1 MPRTRFGL
9 DYRHTIEHED
19 DRVRGVRRLVA
30 ATMIAVPA
38 FFRHRGTQLAAA
50 ISYRV
55 LFSLVPFLALTLSL
69 LDLVLTAETESKIDE
84 WLAGLAPGDADL
96 EASIARTLS
105 NTGTVASITGLVALV
120 GLLWT
125 ASGMAASVR
134 LALAVVWEEDRR
146 RPFLRAKL
154 VDLALIFFGVGLVL
168 AAFVANLSTQ
178 LLTTYGAALADRL
191 GLERVDA
198 RLLGTVG
205 QTLTALAL
213 TIGALLVL
221 YRLAPN
227 GPSVRELLP
236 GAIVGAIAVH
246 LAIMGF
252 SVYLGLVVGFEEIYG
267 ALGGVVVLVLWF
279 YLSGYSIVLGAEINA
294 EMERQTARDTTT
306 GASKPQGER
315 GARSADTVGPT
326 AEELNDS

>member
-1 MPRTRFGL
+1 
-9 DYRHTIEHED
+9 
-19 DRVRGVRRLVA
+19 
-30 ATMIAVPA
+30 MIAVPA

-198 RLLGTVG
+198 RVLGTVG

-221 YRLAPN
+221 YRLAPSR
-227 GPSVRELLP
+227 PSVRELLP
-236 GAIVGAIAVH
+236 GAIVGAVAVH

-267 ALGGVVVLVLWF
+267 ALGGLFGFLFLV
-279 YLSGYSIVLGAEINA
+279 YLVSSAIVIGAEVVA
-294 EMERQTARDTTT
+294 AWPEAAKPREHDAPPQSLRERLVGVVRGLVRSPRDPS
-306 GASKPQGER
+306 GQ
-315 GARSADTVGPT
+315 
-326 AEELNDS
+326 

>member
-154 VDLALIFFGVGLVL
+154 VDLALVFFGVALVL

-198 RLLGTVG
+198 RVLGTVG

-221 YRLAPN
+221 YRLAPSR
-227 GPSVRELLP
+227 PSVRELLP
-236 GAIVGAIAVH
+236 GAIVGAVAVH

-267 ALGGVVVLVLWF
+267 ALGGLFGFLFLV
-279 YLSGYSIVLGAEINA
+279 YLVSSAIVIGAEVVA
-294 EMERQTARDTTT
+294 AWPEAAKPREHDAPPQSLRERLVGVVRGLVSSPRDPS
-306 GASKPQGER
+306 GQ
-315 GARSADTVGPT
+315 
-326 AEELNDS
+326 

>member
-1 MPRTRFGL
+1 
-9 DYRHTIEHED
+9 
-19 DRVRGVRRLVA
+19 
-30 ATMIAVPA
+30 MIAVPA

-55 LFSLVPFLALTLSL
+55 LFSLVPFLALALSIF
-69 LDLVLTAETESKIDE
+69 DLVLSADAETRIDE
-84 WLAGLAPGDADL
+84 WLAGLAPGDANI

-120 GLLWT
+120 GLLWS

-154 VDLALIFFGVGLVL
+154 VDLALVFFGVALVL

-178 LLTTYGAALADRL
+178 LLTNYGAELADRL
-191 GLERVDA
+191 GLERLDA
-198 RLLGTVG
+198 RMLGTVG
-205 QTLTALAL
+205 QTLAALAI

-227 GPSVRELLP
+227 GPTVRELLP
-236 GAIVGAIAVH
+236 GAIVGAVAVH
-246 LAIMGF
+246 LAILGF
-252 SVYLGLVVGFEEIYG
+252 SVYLGLVAGFE
-267 ALGGVVVLVLWF
+267 
-279 YLSGYSIVLGAEINA
+279 
-294 EMERQTARDTTT
+294 
-306 GASKPQGER
+306 
-315 GARSADTVGPT
+315 
-326 AEELNDS
+326 

>member
-1 MPRTRFGL
+1 
-9 DYRHTIEHED
+9 
-19 DRVRGVRRLVA
+19 
-30 ATMIAVPA
+30 MIAVPA

-55 LFSLVPFLALTLSL
+55 LFSLVPFLALALSIF
-69 LDLVLTAETESKIDE
+69 DLVLSADAETRIDE
-84 WLAGLAPGDADL
+84 WLAGLAPGDANL

-154 VDLALIFFGVGLVL
+154 VDLALVFFGVALVL

-178 LLTTYGAALADRL
+178 LLTTYGAELADRL

-198 RLLGTVG
+198 RVLGTVG
-205 QTLTALAL
+205 QTLAALAI

-227 GPSVRELLP
+227 GPTVRELLP
-236 GAIVGAIAVH
+236 GAIVGAVAVH
-246 LAIMGF
+246 LAILGF
-252 SVYLGLVVGFEEIYG
+252 SVYLGLVAGFEEIYG
-267 ALGGVVVLVLWF
+267 ALGGLFGFLFLV
-279 YLSGYSIVLGAEINA
+279 YLVSSAIVIGAEVVA
-294 EMERQTARDTTT
+294 AWPEAAKPRESDGPPQSLRERVV
-306 GASKPQGER
+306 GAVRGLVRAPQDPSGR
-315 GARSADTVGPT
+315 
-326 AEELNDS
+326 

>member
-1 MPRTRFGL
+1 MRDVEVGR
-9 DYRHTIEHED
+9 DRSASEEH
-19 DRVRGVRRLVA
+19 RVRGLKRLIA
-30 ATMIAVPA
+30 ATMLAVPA

-69 LDLVLTAETESKIDE
+69 LDLVLTSETESKIDE

-154 VDLALIFFGVGLVL
+154 VDLALVFFGVALVL

-198 RLLGTVG
+198 RVLGTVG

-252 SVYLGLVVGFEEIYG
+252 SVYLGLVVGFEEVYG
-267 ALGGVVVLVLWF
+267 ALGGLFGFLFLV
-279 YLSGYSIVLGAEINA
+279 YLVSSAIVIGAEVVA
-294 EMERQTARDTTT
+294 AWPEAAKPHEPDGPPQSLRERVV
-306 GASKPQGER
+306 GAVRGLVRAPQDPSGR
-315 GARSADTVGPT
+315 
-326 AEELNDS
+326 

>member
-1 MPRTRFGL
+1 MRDVEVGPDRSASE
-9 DYRHTIEHED
+9 EH
-19 DRVRGVRRLVA
+19 RVRGVRRLVA

-198 RLLGTVG
+198 RVLGTVG

-221 YRLAPN
+221 YRLAPSR
-227 GPSVRELLP
+227 PSVRELLP
-236 GAIVGAIAVH
+236 GAIVGAVAVH

-267 ALGGVVVLVLWF
+267 ALGGLFGFLFLV
-279 YLSGYSIVLGAEINA
+279 YLVSSAIVIGAEVVA
-294 EMERQTARDTTT
+294 AWPEAAKPREHDAPPQSLRERLVGVVRGLVSSPRDPS
-306 GASKPQGER
+306 GQ
-315 GARSADTVGPT
+315 
-326 AEELNDS
+326 

>member
-1 MPRTRFGL
+1 VKDVEDGPGRSASE
-9 DYRHTIEHED
+9 EH
-19 DRVRGVRRLVA
+19 RVRGLRRLVA

-55 LFSLVPFLALTLSL
+55 LFSLVPFLALALSIF
-69 LDLVLTAETESKIDE
+69 DLVLSADAETRIDE
-84 WLAGLAPGDADL
+84 WLAGLAPGDANI

-120 GLLWT
+120 GLLWS

-154 VDLALIFFGVGLVL
+154 VDLALVFFGVALVL

-178 LLTTYGAALADRL
+178 LLTNYGAELADRL
-191 GLERVDA
+191 GLERLDA
-198 RLLGTVG
+198 RMLGTVG
-205 QTLTALAL
+205 QTLAALAI

-227 GPSVRELLP
+227 GPTVRELLP
-236 GAIVGAIAVH
+236 GAIVGGVAVH
-246 LAIMGF
+246 LAILGF
-252 SVYLGLVVGFEEIYG
+252 SVYLGLVAGFEEIYG
-267 ALGGVVVLVLWF
+267 ALGGLFGFLFLV
-279 YLSGYSIVLGAEINA
+279 YLVSSAIVIGAEVVA
-294 EMERQTARDTTT
+294 AWPEAAKPPEPDGPPQSLRERVV
-306 GASKPQGER
+306 GAVRGLVSAPQDPSGR
-315 GARSADTVGPT
+315 
-326 AEELNDS
+326 

>member
-1 MPRTRFGL
+1 VGFRL
-9 DYRHTIEHED
+9 DYRHTIELED

-69 LDLVLTAETESKIDE
+69 LDLVLTSETEARIDE

-96 EASIARTLS
+96 EASIARTLA
-105 NTGTVASITGLVALV
+105 NTGTVASVTGLVAFV

-168 AAFVANLSTQ
+168 TAFVANLSTQ

-198 RLLGTVG
+198 RLLGSVG
-205 QTLTALAL
+205 QSLTALAI

-221 YRLAPN
+221 YRLAPSR
-227 GPSVRELLP
+227 PSVRELLP
-236 GAIVGAIAVH
+236 GAIVGAVAVH

-252 SVYLGLVVGFEEIYG
+252 SIYLGLVAGFEEVYG
-267 ALGGVVVLVLWF
+267 ALGGLFGFLFLVYLVSSAIVV
-279 YLSGYSIVLGAEINA
+279 GAEVVA
-294 EMERQTARDTTT
+294 AWPEAARPREADGPPQSLRERAT
-306 GASKPQGER
+306 GVVR
-315 GARSADTVGPT
+315 GLFRPSSDPSGR
-326 AEELNDS
+326 